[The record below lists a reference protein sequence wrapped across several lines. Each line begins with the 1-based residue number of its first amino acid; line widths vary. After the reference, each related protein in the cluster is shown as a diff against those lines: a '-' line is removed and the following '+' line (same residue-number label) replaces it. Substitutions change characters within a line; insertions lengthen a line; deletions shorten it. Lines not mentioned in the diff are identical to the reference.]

1 MYKFSKTSLKHLNE
15 CDDRLILI
23 ANKAIERIDFS
34 IIDGARTEEEAKKN
48 QVKGTSWTNRSKH
61 CRKPKSYAFDF
72 IPYPFKNWNDL
83 EGFKKVADVLK
94 EEAKKLGI
102 KVRWGGDWNMNGK
115 YEDEIERGS
124 YDGGHFELMEE

>member
-48 QVKGTSWTNRSKH
+48 QVKGTIGLNIVESLRVMLLILSH
-61 CRKPKSYAFDF
+61 
-72 IPYPFKNWNDL
+72 IL
-83 EGFKKVADVLK
+83 LK
-94 EEAKKLGI
+94 IG
-102 KVRWGGDWNMNGK
+102 MT
-115 YEDEIERGS
+115 
-124 YDGGHFELMEE
+124 